1 MSLLIASCQDGCAAW
16 GPSPHLSRL
25 DGLLKRPVKTV
36 PSEELDHARAKP
48 DQQAAIRES
57 ENQLQVLQ
65 EELGN
70 QQRTVDDRGRDV
82 MQLQKH
88 IVRLEQYAANC
99 LQEIQG
105 EYSSKQ

>member
-1 MSLLIASCQDGCAAW
+1 M
-16 GPSPHLSRL
+16 
-25 DGLLKRPVKTV
+25 KTV
-36 PSEELDHARAKP
+36 PSEELARAWAKP
-48 DQQAAIRES
+48 DQQAAIREN

-65 EELGN
+65 EELDN

-82 MQLQKH
+82 MRLQKH
-88 IVRLEQYAANC
+88 IVHLEQDAANC